1 MENIAVSTFKGL
13 LQINRGV
20 VRTTV
25 RNSTRVNIQ
34 KPRPPHYTRA
44 KIEHLTKLKY
54 FERGERD
61 AWFIPSVSQCLKE
74 KEEEF
79 KRMRKEEDNP
89 YERLLAKD
97 LRNWFLKSKLIA
109 FFHCNPIRFD
119 DRFEAEVKLRKEGM
133 YLKKMGKHTVNMALE
148 GTPYISVMP
157 LFATHTEMVFCSE
170 PKVSELLKVAGKLY
184 QHVLLA
190 AVVEDRLLSV
200 SQLRTLSEAKDL
212 PTARAQLVAVLNMAQ
227 SQLVSGLTYHQT
239 SIAEGLRQ
247 YAEKPPDS
255 TESSETQS
263 S

>member
-1 MENIAVSTFKGL
+1 MENVAVSTFKGL
-13 LQINRGV
+13 LQINRGAL
-20 VRTTV
+20 RITV
-25 RNSTRVNIQ
+25 RNSSRVNVQ
-34 KPRPPHYTRA
+34 KPRPPHYNRA
-44 KIEHLTKLKY
+44 KIEHLTRPKY

-61 AWFIPSVSQCLKE
+61 AWFIPSVSQCIKE
-74 KEEEF
+74 KEEEL
-79 KRMRKEEDNP
+79 KRSRKEEDNP

-97 LRNWFLKSKLIA
+97 LRNWFLNSKLIA

-133 YLKKMGKHTVNMALE
+133 YLKKFGRHTVNMALE

-157 LFATHTEMVFCSE
+157 LFITHTEMVFCSE
-170 PKVSELLKVAGKLY
+170 PKVSELLKVAGKLR

-190 AVVEDRLLSV
+190 AVVEDRLMSV
-200 SQLRTLSEAKDL
+200 SQLRALSDVKDL
-212 PTARAQLVAVLNMAQ
+212 TTARARLVGVLNTAQ

-255 TESSETQS
+255 AESSETQS